1 MDLKYDT
8 PFAFSM
14 VNADCVSWLVYG
26 GKEQRLHS
34 TTNAVGSF
42 LSTKGV
48 RSDERDDVTESYKYE
63 EGTSEQPT
71 SECEAVIRHLP
82 GHSGARG
89 RLPAGHEVLAQCPH
103 CLCKHTHTPC
113 TSHKVFML
121 VIKQFSTPAFP
132 STNQSAALVN
142 CANFT
147 DFRSLVLTS
156 LISFFLSGIWNTS
169 SQTPLRPN
177 VRSSWSFPSPSPEES
192 AEPEAL
198 FPGGGSHSRG
208 YLTLPGRPKGRLT
221 GWSTDVL
228 LEMEGGQFISGVKY

>member
-1 MDLKYDT
+1 MPKRPLHQGLAPPTWGFSRFSSGLYCCGPASVRAIKEGEVDLKYDT

-82 GHSGARG
+82 GHSGA
-89 RLPAGHEVLAQCPH
+89 
-103 CLCKHTHTPC
+103 
-113 TSHKVFML
+113 
-121 VIKQFSTPAFP
+121 
-132 STNQSAALVN
+132 
-142 CANFT
+142 
-147 DFRSLVLTS
+147 
-156 LISFFLSGIWNTS
+156 
-169 SQTPLRPN
+169 
-177 VRSSWSFPSPSPEES
+177 
-192 AEPEAL
+192 
-198 FPGGGSHSRG
+198 
-208 YLTLPGRPKGRLT
+208 
-221 GWSTDVL
+221 
-228 LEMEGGQFISGVKY
+228 